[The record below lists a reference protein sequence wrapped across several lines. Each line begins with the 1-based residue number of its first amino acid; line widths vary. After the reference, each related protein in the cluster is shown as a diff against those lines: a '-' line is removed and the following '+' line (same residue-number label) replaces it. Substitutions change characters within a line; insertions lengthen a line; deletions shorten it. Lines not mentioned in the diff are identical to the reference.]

1 MIDFKYP
8 EGATPI
14 DPDEA
19 EGLLLTH
26 ITTHGE
32 LNRWEQDNIVEALV
46 WIDKT
51 NPTNILNEQFIK
63 QLHKR
68 MFGNVWRWAGKF
80 RRSDKNI
87 GVSWHQV
94 PMCLK
99 NMCDDVPVW
108 IQTQNESPEEM
119 AVRFHHR
126 LVWIHLFPN
135 GNGRHA
141 RLMADI
147 FIANVLHGSP
157 FTWVN
162 AICQVQAK
170 IGADTSTLLKRR
182 TMATTFPFWSLQN
195 RREHRTP
202 ASTGRIITAPIM
214 RYEPRGKI

>member
-1 MIDFKYP
+1 MIDFGYP

-14 DPDEA
+14 EPDEA

-32 LNRWEQDNIVEALV
+32 LNRWEQDNIVEALA

-51 NPTNILNEQFIK
+51 KPTNILNEQFIK

-68 MFGNVWRWAGKF
+68 MFGNVWRWAGQF

-108 IQTQNESPEEM
+108 IQTQKESPEEI

-126 LVWIHLFPN
+126 LVWIHPFPN

-147 FIANVLHGSP
+147 FIENVLHGSP
-157 FTWVN
+157 FTWGKRDLSSPSEYRSRYIN
-162 AICQVQAK
+162 ALQEADNGNYIPLLEFAK
-170 IGADTSTLLKRR
+170 S
-182 TMATTFPFWSLQN
+182 
-195 RREHRTP
+195 
-202 ASTGRIITAPIM
+202 
-214 RYEPRGKI
+214 